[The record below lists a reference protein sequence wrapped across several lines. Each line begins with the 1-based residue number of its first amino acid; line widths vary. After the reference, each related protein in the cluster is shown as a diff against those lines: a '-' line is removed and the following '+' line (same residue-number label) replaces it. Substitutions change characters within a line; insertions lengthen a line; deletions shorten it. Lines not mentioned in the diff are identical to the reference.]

1 MNEILNKGNVMKKI
15 GIYSFLVA
23 AVLFTGCSQKNV
35 EMDGSSVGQDSQ
47 ASNSE
52 STLDNINNANIQ
64 EDVAN
69 DSLAQKAENGYYYM
83 INGEKVF
90 IENIYFGFDKY
101 TLNGYMIEKTKA
113 NAQKL
118 AGIKATTKVKI
129 EGNCDEWGTDE
140 YNYALGLKRA
150 KATKDALVAE
160 GLNADAISLVSFG
173 ESNPVCTDKNS
184 NCWQKN
190 RRAEHKLL
198 P

>member
-1 MNEILNKGNVMKKI
+1 MKKI

-35 EMDGSSVGQDSQ
+35 EMDGSSVGQGSQ
-47 ASNSE
+47 TSNSE
-52 STLDNINNANIQ
+52 STLDNINNGNIQ

-69 DSLAQKAENGYYYM
+69 DSLAQKTENGYYYM

-101 TLNGYMIEKTKA
+101 SLNSEMIEKTKA